1 MWRFKKNWNKS
12 KTWCVCEEVK
22 MKGLVSYLIL
32 HGDLVVQVDI
42 YILTERI
49 TLRQTCGTI
58 LDQVKGLER
67 PKRCQELLH
76 LENTER
82 RGEITIEIR
91 GERWEGQGRTVR
103 RGDIVGHLT
112 SQTIG
117 GLSSCLAS
125 ISVTPVHC

>member
-103 RGDIVGHLT
+103 RGEETLLDT
-112 SQTIG
+112 
-117 GLSSCLAS
+117 
-125 ISVTPVHC
+125 

>member
-1 MWRFKKNWNKS
+1 
-12 KTWCVCEEVK
+12 
-22 MKGLVSYLIL
+22 MKGVVSYLIL
-32 HGDLVVQVDI
+32 HGDLVVQVDV

-82 RGEITIEIR
+82 EYYHRDHRGKDGRDR
-91 GERWEGQGRTVR
+91 GNGRTVR
-103 RGDIVGHLT
+103 RGEETLLNT
-112 SQTIG
+112 
-117 GLSSCLAS
+117 
-125 ISVTPVHC
+125 

>member
-1 MWRFKKNWNKS
+1 
-12 KTWCVCEEVK
+12 

-91 GERWEGQGRTVR
+91 GEKMGGTGENSQTR